1 MDRVDPVYSKHHFLQ
16 AGPSGALLDA
26 AARGADNCLRM
37 KTLRVSLDESL
48 FDEMDRTVT
57 ALGTTPSDFTR
68 DALRAALGRVNERE
82 LEARH
87 RAGSERYPV
96 QPGELDGW
104 TDEQV
109 WPE

>member
-1 MDRVDPVYSKHHFLQ
+1 
-16 AGPSGALLDA
+16 
-26 AARGADNCLRM
+26 M
-37 KTLRVSLDESL
+37 KTLRVSLDETL
-48 FDEMDRTVT
+48 FEEIDRTVT

-68 DALRAALGRVNERE
+68 DALRAALYRVNEPE
-82 LEARH
+82 MEARH
-87 RAGSERYPV
+87 RAGYERHPV